1 MKFSRKLSQLEAI
14 TKIAEPVVE
23 SVDPTFVSDFI
34 HTVFENRSEYGIKSD
49 LLTPEWFSDFSET
62 NPNKAIGMISSILQ
76 ESGHII
82 SKKSIVEGIAEFNKD
97 FENVM

>member
-1 MKFSRKLSQLEAI
+1 MASILKSM
-14 TKIAEPVVE
+14 
-23 SVDPTFVSDFI
+23 TFNILD
-34 HTVFENRSEYGIKSD
+34 
-49 LLTPEWFSDFSET
+49 
-62 NPNKAIGMISSILQ
+62 PNKAIGMISSILQ